1 MILHAQIVCLTTSG
15 IGSVLG
21 VYHAI
26 FGVLPLLMALIP
38 TEFLHK
44 LENLYGRQRRTY
56 LKILG
61 VVIYNITKNLNLTYI
76 NQFIISYTL

>member
-15 IGSVLG
+15 IGSVHG
-21 VYHAI
+21 IYHAI

-44 LENLYGRQRRTY
+44 LENLYGR
-56 LKILG
+56 
-61 VVIYNITKNLNLTYI
+61 
-76 NQFIISYTL
+76 